1 MNAILKLEQGSDAWH
16 EHRQHYRNA
25 SETASVM
32 GLSPWC
38 TPYDLWLIKTGR
50 KEVEETEAMRYGS
63 TMEPQA
69 RLAFEEMSGLI
80 MQPKVMVDG
89 DYSASL
95 DGITLDGQVL
105 LEVKCPFKGQA
116 SELWQVASSGTV
128 PEHYLAQVQ
137 HQLMVSKAK
146 LAHLWVYD
154 GTSGI
159 QLDIKPDPLCFE
171 SIKAAWE
178 AFQPYLDKDQPPPLS
193 EADTLQRFDS
203 EWKEAADAYLG
214 WKSLVEEAQAKVDT
228 AKARL
233 LTLAKHNRESGYGV
247 TVTRYWKQGSID
259 YKKIPALQTID
270 LEPYRKAGSE
280 EVRITIAN

>member
-16 EHRQHYRNA
+16 AHRQHYRNA
-25 SETASVM
+25 SETAAVM

-63 TMEPQA
+63 ATEPKA

-80 MQPKVMVDG
+80 MQPKVMVDD

-116 SELWQVASSGTV
+116 SELWQQATIGTV
-128 PEHYLAQVQ
+128 PEHYLAQLQ
-137 HQLMVSKAK
+137 HQLMVSKAR
-146 LAHLWVYD
+146 LAHLWVFD
-154 GTSGI
+154 GTTGI
-159 QLDIKPDPLCFE
+159 QLDIKPDPLWFE

-203 EWKEAADAYLG
+203 E
-214 WKSLVEEAQAKVDT
+214 
-228 AKARL
+228 
-233 LTLAKHNRESGYGV
+233 
-247 TVTRYWKQGSID
+247 
-259 YKKIPALQTID
+259 
-270 LEPYRKAGSE
+270 
-280 EVRITIAN
+280 